1 LTRRKKP
8 NPKRSKR
15 LQTISIAE
23 AARRT
28 GYSNH
33 TVKKWIAA
41 GLLKAK
47 VFPGGRWRIA
57 VDEFER
63 FLRSLPDA
71 VE

>member
-1 LTRRKKP
+1 M
-8 NPKRSKR
+8 
-15 LQTISIAE
+15 QTISIAE

-71 VE
+71 VAE

>member
-1 LTRRKKP
+1 
-8 NPKRSKR
+8 
-15 LQTISIAE
+15 
-23 AARRT
+23 
-28 GYSNH
+28 
-33 TVKKWIAA
+33 VKKWIAA